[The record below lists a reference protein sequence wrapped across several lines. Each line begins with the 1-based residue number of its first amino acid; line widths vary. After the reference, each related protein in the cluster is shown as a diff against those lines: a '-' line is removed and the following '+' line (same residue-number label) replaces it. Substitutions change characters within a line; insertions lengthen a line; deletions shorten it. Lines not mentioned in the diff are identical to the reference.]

1 MDCFVSAASL
11 AADVRIINS
20 FVQWRKFSSHS
31 FHCDD
36 EKPLHEYKISI
47 GIVVAVVVI
56 VAVVVV
62 VVVVAVVVGVFVVV
76 NVVVNVVAAAF
87 CVVNV

>member
-36 EKPLHEYKISI
+36 ETPLHEYKISI
-47 GIVVAVVVI
+47 GIVV
-56 VAVVVV
+56 
-62 VVVVAVVVGVFVVV
+62 VVVVAVVVVIVVVVVVGVF
-76 NVVVNVVAAAF
+76 VVVNVVAAAF

>member
-36 EKPLHEYKISI
+36 ETPLHEYKISI
-47 GIVVAVVVI
+47 GIVV
-56 VAVVVV
+56 VVVV
-62 VVVVAVVVGVFVVV
+62 VVVIVVVVVVGVFVVV
-76 NVVVNVVAAAF
+76 NVVAAAAF